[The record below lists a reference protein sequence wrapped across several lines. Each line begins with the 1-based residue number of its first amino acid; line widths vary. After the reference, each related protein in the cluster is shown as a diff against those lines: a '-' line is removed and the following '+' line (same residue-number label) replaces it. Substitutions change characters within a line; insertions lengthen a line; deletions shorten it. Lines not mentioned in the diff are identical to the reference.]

1 MDDECS
7 CRYWYSVC
15 SPPLA
20 PPPVT
25 AAPLL
30 TKQFVLKPQVV
41 AEADLALT
49 VSPLEPQWLLA
60 MAWIII
66 IITIISRLM
75 YRGYKSLIVIS
86 TNSVAVYLAVVQ
98 NQNESWQSGVWLRIK
113 ASYWSLA
120 IIVSSL

>member
-7 CRYWYSVC
+7 GSYWYSVC
-15 SPPLA
+15 SLPLA

-41 AEADLALT
+41 AEADLALPM
-49 VSPLEPQWLLA
+49 SPLEPQWLLA

-75 YRGYKSLIVIS
+75 YRGYKYKSLIVIS
-86 TNSVAVYLAVVQ
+86 SNSVAVYLAVVQ
-98 NQNESWQSGVWLRIK
+98 W
-113 ASYWSLA
+113 
-120 IIVSSL
+120 

>member
-1 MDDECS
+1 MMSAVLVLVFCLL
-7 CRYWYSVC
+7 
-15 SPPLA
+15 PPLA

-49 VSPLEPQWLLA
+49 VPVSPLEPQWLLA

-86 TNSVAVYLAVVQ
+86 TNSAAVYLAVVQ
-98 NQNESWQSGVWLRIK
+98 NQNES
-113 ASYWSLA
+113 
-120 IIVSSL
+120 

>member
-1 MDDECS
+1 MMSAVLVLVFCLL
-7 CRYWYSVC
+7 
-15 SPPLA
+15 PPLA

-41 AEADLALT
+41 AEADLALA

-60 MAWIII
+60 IAWIII
-66 IITIISRLM
+66 IIISRLM

-86 TNSVAVYLAVVQ
+86 TNSKAVYLAVVQ
-98 NQNESWQSGVWLRIK
+98 NQNES
-113 ASYWSLA
+113 
-120 IIVSSL
+120 